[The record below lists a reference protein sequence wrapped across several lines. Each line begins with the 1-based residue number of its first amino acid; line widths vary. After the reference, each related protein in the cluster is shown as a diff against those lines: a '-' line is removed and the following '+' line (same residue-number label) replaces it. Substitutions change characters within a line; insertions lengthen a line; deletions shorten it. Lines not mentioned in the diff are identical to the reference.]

1 MTVVIRGGGRRVALL
16 VIATAALL
24 LGAPSGVWAH
34 EGDEEPLP
42 ADTDG
47 GLRPVY
53 EVPEGADRIIG
64 SPDPGPD
71 PQHSGDRGGSLQF
84 VTLGAVAAAVAFI
97 MWRVARATR
106 AAQTRLPEP
115 SPPSSRYD
123 RSKATMVDS

>member
-1 MTVVIRGGGRRVALL
+1 MRVGRAVASCALG
-16 VIATAALL
+16 AALL
-24 LGAPSGVWAH
+24 LIAPAGAWAH
-34 EGDEEPLP
+34 EDEDEPLP
-42 ADTDG
+42 ADTG
-47 GLRPVY
+47 GDLRPVY
-53 EVPEGADRIIG
+53 EIPAGADRIIG